1 MKRWPIFL
9 MVAML
14 LALSACDKAKEQGRQ
29 TVRTLMGGQMADQAK
44 AMKRQLN
51 KVQQQQKERYG
62 QLDKQLKQ
70 QDGQ

>member
-1 MKRWPIFL
+1 MI
-9 MVAML
+9 AIL
-14 LALSACDKAKEQGRQ
+14 LALTACDKAKEQGQQ

>member
-1 MKRWPIFL
+1 MRSLIC
-9 MVAML
+9 MIAIL
-14 LALSACDKAKEQGRQ
+14 LALTACDKAKEQGQQ